1 MEGTVSK
8 WNLMNNVVLCTGAIA
23 LFLFLGS
30 AAVAQDTGETLF
42 KGKCAMCHGP
52 DGAGKTPM
60 GQSLKIPDLHSAD
73 VQKKSDA
80 DLTAI
85 IAKGKNKMP
94 AYEAKLS
101 KEDIA
106 KLVAYIREL
115 AKKST

>member
-1 MEGTVSK
+1 VIDK
-8 WNLMNNVVLCTGAIA
+8 KLMKKAVV
-23 LFLFLGS
+23 GS
-30 AAVAQDTGETLF
+30 AAISFLLVLGLPARAEETGDSLF

-52 DGAGKTPM
+52 DGAGKTKM
-60 GQSLKIPDLHSAD
+60 GETLKIPDLHSAD

-80 DLTAI
+80 DLSVI

-106 KLVAYIREL
+106 KLVVYIREL
-115 AKKST
+115 AKKPT

>member
-1 MEGTVSK
+1 MFK
-8 WNLMNNVVLCTGAIA
+8 RNCINKVVLAAGTFA
-23 LFLFLGS
+23 LLLLLGLP
-30 AAVAQDTGETLF
+30 AKAQETGESLF

-60 GQSLKIPDLHSAD
+60 GQSLKIPDLHSPD

-80 DLTAI
+80 DLSTV